1 MDVYIG
7 LFICIILIY
16 LLSKKANDSNKYFL
30 LFTGILLVIVI
41 GSRHSWYSFSDEGM
55 YYLEYKNAIGKTYN
69 GYIDSFVEIKDIG
82 YFTMTWFLA
91 QIVPWPQFL
100 LYLECA
106 AIVGATFYFLYKN
119 TKESLLGVMVFLF
132 GGLFTF
138 YMSAFR
144 QGFAFA
150 FCLFAYQLDEKRR
163 MCVGIKKILGLVFE
177 ILIVI
182 VSFSMHRSAIIFL
195 GIIIAKNIKY
205 TNIRCLLVATLTG
218 YIFLFPKQILD
229 YGNSMTNSNYGVETA
244 TSLIGFWVQIF
255 IYTFPLIM
263 QVMIRYRMRKKCNF
277 QLNNII
283 IGSSL
288 GIAFYI
294 FRLYSLVFER
304 IAFYYLVFPCAL
316 YDRVVQNGF
325 EKKSQKI
332 FYFVFS
338 IGIMILFLNRVSG
351 NRFGGDFTFFWQ
363 VR

>member
-69 GYIDSFVEIKDIG
+69 AYIDSFVELKDIG

-91 QIVPWPQFL
+91 QIVPFPQFL

-106 AIVGATFYFLYKN
+106 VIIGATFYFLYKN
-119 TKESLLGVMVFLF
+119 TRESLLGVMVFLF

-150 FCLFAYQLDEKRR
+150 FCLFAYQLDENRR
-163 MCVGIKKILGLVFE
+163 EREGLNKIRALLIE

-182 VSFSMHRSAIIFL
+182 VSISMHRSAIIFL
-195 GIIIAKNIKY
+195 CIIIAKNIKY
-205 TNIRCLLVATLTG
+205 TNIKYLLLIALAG
-218 YIFLFPKQILD
+218 YIFLFPEQILD
-229 YGNSMTNSNYGVETA
+229 YGNSMTDSNYGVGTA

-255 IYTFPLIM
+255 IYIFPLIM
-263 QVMIRYRMRKKCNF
+263 QVMIRCRMGKKCNF

-283 IGSSL
+283 IGSGM
-288 GIAFYI
+288 GIVFYI

-316 YDRVVQNGF
+316 YDRVVRNGF
-325 EKKSQKI
+325 EKKSQKV

-338 IGIMILFLNRVSG
+338 IGIMVLFLNRVSG
-351 NRFGGDFTFFWQ
+351 NRFGGEFTFFWQ
-363 VR
+363 TR

>member
-7 LFICIILIY
+7 LFMCIILIY
-16 LLSKKANDSNKYFL
+16 FLSKKTNNSNKYFL
-30 LFTGILLVIVI
+30 IFTGILLVIVI

-69 GYIDSFVEIKDIG
+69 GYIDSFGELKDVG
-82 YFTMTWFLA
+82 YFTMTWLLA

-119 TKESLLGVMVFLF
+119 TRESFLGVMVFLF

-150 FCLFAYQLDEKRR
+150 FCLLAYQLDENRR
-163 MCVGIKKILGLVFE
+163 MRVGIKKIWFLVFE

-182 VSFSMHRSAIIFL
+182 VSISMHRSAIIFL
-195 GIIIAKNIKY
+195 GIIVAKNIKY
-205 TNIRCLLVATLTG
+205 TNIKYLLFVVLTG
-218 YIFLFPKQILD
+218 YIFLFPEQILY
-229 YGNSMTNSNYGVETA
+229 YGNSMTDSDYGVGTA
-244 TSLIGFWVQIF
+244 TSLSGFWVQIF
-255 IYTFPLIM
+255 IYIFPLIIQGM
-263 QVMIRYRMRKKCNF
+263 TRYRMRKKNDF

-283 IGSSL
+283 IASSL
-288 GIAFYI
+288 GIVFYI

-316 YDRVVQNGF
+316 YDGVVQKGF

-338 IGIMILFLNRVSG
+338 LGIMLLFLDRVSG